1 MLTVFKLRHL
11 SRCQTAPYVTDPEP
25 SLEKKNLFTSE
36 QISKW
41 FSLPRYH
48 NILALPFV
56 ENIWYKIKD
65 SMPTCTLYRK
75 LVCCEF
81 TPRAADM
88 LSGILRVS
96 QSSSRSLLF
105 AGGVFTK
112 TSGTVKIKCEF
123 YRYNFTFGSTS
134 FAGLVPE
141 LNRQTRPWEWGKVQD
156 ISSNHPPPQGGL
168 WALKILI
175 ISPGLIQLR
184 KRFWGGE
191 ELITGL

>member
-25 SLEKKNLFTSE
+25 SLEAKILFTSE

-41 FSLPRYH
+41 FPLPRYH

-81 TPRAADM
+81 TPRAANM

-105 AGGVFTK
+105 AGGVFTE
-112 TSGTVKIKCEF
+112 TSETVKIKCEF

-134 FAGLVPE
+134 FVGLVPE

-156 ISSNHPPPQGGL
+156 ISSNHPPLREAYEPLKSQL
-168 WALKILI
+168 WAL
-175 ISPGLIQLR
+175 GLYN
-184 KRFWGGE
+184 WGGE